1 MGVFSGLL
9 LLPIAPVRGVVWIAD
24 VLAGEAE
31 RELADRESPQRRLA
45 DLQAALANGEIS
57 PEQAEA
63 REAELLEQM
72 LAGHGLP
79 GGA

>member
-1 MGVFSGLL
+1 MGVFRGLL
-9 LLPIAPVRGVVWIAD
+9 LLPIAPVGGVLWIAD
-24 VLAGEAE
+24 VLIGEAE
-31 RELADRESPQRRLA
+31 RELAERESPQRRLA

-57 PEQAEA
+57 PEAAEA
-63 REAELLEQM
+63 REAELLEQI

>member
-9 LLPIAPVRGVVWIAD
+9 LLPIAPVRGVLWIAD

-31 RELADRESPQRRLA
+31 RELADRESPQRQLA

-57 PEQAEA
+57 PEVAEA
-63 REAELLEQM
+63 REAELLEQI
-72 LAGHGLP
+72 LAGHGLA